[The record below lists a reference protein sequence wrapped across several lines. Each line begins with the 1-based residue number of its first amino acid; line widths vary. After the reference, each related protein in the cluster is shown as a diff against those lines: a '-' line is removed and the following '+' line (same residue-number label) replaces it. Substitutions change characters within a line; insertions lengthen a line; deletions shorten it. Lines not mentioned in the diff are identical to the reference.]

1 MVLLK
6 AALLGILQ
14 GLTEFLPISSTAH
27 LLIVGRLIDF
37 SDPGGIF
44 NTTIQFGSILAVV
57 WLYRR
62 RLTLM
67 VRGAANPV
75 EQRFATMIVVA
86 FIPALV
92 AGLLLSDYV
101 KTVLYAS
108 ATVIAVSFIAG
119 GVVMLLVERY
129 RPRPTVTDASLT
141 PLPKAFAV
149 GASAQFVLLPTIA
162 FLITQIF
169 ALTPE
174 MAVGLMIL
182 SLCPGGPTS
191 NLMTR
196 YAHGDVAL
204 SISVNGV
211 SSFAALFTMPLL
223 VSLVV
228 SHFLGAKA
236 PPIDLGSLGLSM
248 FMLTTLPV
256 AVGMAVRHYAARLAD
271 RLDGPMRKLASI
283 LLLVFVVGTLATN
296 WSLFVRSL
304 PTLGPS
310 VILLGCSLILLGLGL
325 SRLAALGRPLPTP
338 ISIATGIQNSALGIP
353 VGGLIAGPG
362 VSEPAFSVP
371 SGVYGV
377 IMYLLVIPFTLWRRR
392 MADRTYP
399 AATGAAA

>member
-1 MVLLK
+1 MNPIITIMMP
-6 AALLGILQ
+6 AALSVMMFSLGL
-14 GLTEFLPISSTAH
+14 GLTIE
-27 LLIVGRLIDF
+27 DF
-37 SDPGGIF
+37 R
-44 NTTIQFGSILAVV
+44 N
-57 WLYRR
+57 
-62 RLTLM
+62 
-67 VRGAANPV
+67 
-75 EQRFATMIVVA
+75 
-86 FIPALV
+86 
-92 AGLLLSDYV
+92 
-101 KTVLYAS
+101 
-108 ATVIAVSFIAG
+108 
-119 GVVMLLVERY
+119 VMRN
-129 RPRPTVTDASLT
+129 
-141 PLPKAFAV
+141 PKAFAV

-283 LLLVFVVGTLATN
+283 LLLVFFVGTLATN

-325 SRLAALGRPLPTP
+325 SRLAALGPAQATA
-338 ISIATGIQNSALGIP
+338 ISIDTGIQNAALGIA